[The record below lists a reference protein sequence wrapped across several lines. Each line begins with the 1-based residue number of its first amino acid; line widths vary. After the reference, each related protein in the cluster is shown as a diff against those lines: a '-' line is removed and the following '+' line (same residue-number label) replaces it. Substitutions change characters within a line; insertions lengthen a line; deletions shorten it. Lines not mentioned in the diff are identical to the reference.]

1 MLEDWKNNEKDT
13 AVRDEKIKD
22 KNDKKKKFQK
32 NGRLWQ
38 MWRIFCGSE

>member
-32 NGRLWQ
+32 NGRL
-38 MWRIFCGSE
+38 